1 MTITRAN
8 EAPTGIE
15 FVRQGLDRF
24 SVPTDARLNESSA
37 STARSAV
44 EAADGP
50 RIDHYHPVYDLGA
63 EIALNGRGLDAAELV
78 GFRYIVHAADGELS
92 AAEIRTD
99 ATPGAPPMTM
109 TKRIYGSY
117 AEAVVGRLEQVEKLP
132 EVAARTYELRVL
144 ECPGISLAL
153 WLKGDQGAPDIL
165 WPLSPAAGEF
175 HPDRPYSADEFLD
188 IVRRMI
194 QARVADQA
202 ALLERE
208 KTTR

>member
-24 SVPTDARLNESSA
+24 SLPTDARLNESSA
-37 STARSAV
+37 STARSAA

-63 EIALNGRGLDAAELV
+63 EIAFNGRGLDAAKLV

-92 AAEIRTD
+92 AAEIRAD

-144 ECPGISLAL
+144 ECPGISRAL

-165 WPLSPAAGEF
+165 WPLSPALGEF
-175 HPDRPYSADEFLD
+175 HPDRPYSAEEFLD

-194 QARVADQA
+194 QSRVADQA